1 MNLFLSVQ
9 SLVPAS
15 RSWDIKNAD
24 GTARDLT
31 GLTPW
36 LLINDAA
43 DAVPLIAEIEGTVSG
58 STALFSIPGLLAT
71 HTRKV
76 FPCYL
81 RLKSA
86 LGVLAD
92 DGQWKGYCVVDGG
105 AMLAT
110 VEDLKTYLNINH
122 GNNDTDLWAAVVAAS
137 KWFET
142 QTGRSLASTSY
153 VGDPG
158 RRRGT
163 GHRAQLLPG
172 HQRVGPD
179 HQRRGGDALD
189 RLRRPGLLRERERHP
204 APGPVRVRGAGQRLG
219 QLRRRLRD
227 ASRTTSG
234 LPWSRSLR
242 SCSGSGTGSGSSAKN
257 FGGETVTYYY
267 APPARVVSTVEAY
280 RWT

>member
-1 MNLFLSVQ
+1 MINLFLSVQ
-9 SLVPAS
+9 SLVPSS

-24 GTARDLT
+24 GTVRDLT

-43 DAVPLIAEIEGTVSG
+43 DALPLIAEIEGTVSD
-58 STALFSIPGLLAT
+58 STVLFSIPGLLAT
-71 HTRKV
+71 HSRKV

-153 VGDPG
+153 VEIQD
-158 RRRGT
+158 
-163 GHRAQLLPG
+163 
-172 HQRVGPD
+172 
-179 HQRRGGDALD
+179 
-189 RLRRPGLLRERERHP
+189 
-204 APGPVRVRGAGQRLG
+204 GAGGRAIVPSYYPVISVSALTINGEAVTLSTGYGVQG
-219 QLRRRLRD
+219 YYVNGNVIRLRD
-227 ASRTTSG
+227 QFVSEGQGNVSVSYVAGYATIPDDVRAAVVEVAAVMFRERDRIGQQS
-234 LPWSRSLR
+234 
-242 SCSGSGTGSGSSAKN
+242 KN